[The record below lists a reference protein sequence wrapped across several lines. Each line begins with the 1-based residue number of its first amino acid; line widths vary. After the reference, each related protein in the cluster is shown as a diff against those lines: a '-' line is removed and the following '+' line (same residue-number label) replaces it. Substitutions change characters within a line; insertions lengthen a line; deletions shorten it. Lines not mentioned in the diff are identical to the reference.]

1 MELIKVTNGQIEI
14 ANEFMKKWH
23 DFQLQKEA
31 MDLQEKQIKQ
41 ALLEAME
48 ANGITKFENDYI
60 KVSYTGPSQRK
71 QIDSEALKMDG
82 LYEAYLKTVA
92 VKSSIKLSWK

>member
-48 ANGITKFENDYI
+48 TNGITKFENDYL
-60 KVSYTGPSQRK
+60 KVNYTGPSQRK
-71 QIDSEALKMDG
+71 TVDTDALKMDG
-82 LYEAYLKTVA
+82 LYEAYIKTVA
-92 VKSSIKLSWK
+92 VKPSVKISWK